1 MFFQTGARSLLILLN
16 KINME
21 KNNCSFRAIF
31 NIDKDV
37 FNFPLSN
44 SLHYTAYQLG
54 QSLFHNRLKFVAQL
68 LKI

>member
-1 MFFQTGARSLLILLN
+1 
-16 KINME
+16 ME